1 MLSLDARSESHEDA
15 GELDAAESDLRRA
28 IEISPDY
35 RYGKIGLA
43 EVLVLQSRS
52 ADALPIVQ
60 SIPESYVRRYGLA
73 LVYQA
78 LGRKAE
84 ADAALQ
90 ELLAKDS
97 EVAPV
102 EIANVFAMRGD
113 RPSALDWL
121 QQDYDRRL
129 YGIMIAKTS
138 PLLRSLAHE
147 PRFIALMQK
156 VVPNQ

>member
-1 MLSLDARSESHEDA
+1 
-15 GELDAAESDLRRA
+15 
-28 IEISPDY
+28 
-35 RYGKIGLA
+35 
-43 EVLVLQSRS
+43 LQSRS

-113 RPSALDWL
+113 SPAALDWL
-121 QQDYDRRL
+121 QQDYDRKL